1 MWPLKAHPHHQAK
14 ILGFAVSGGDR
25 DIIADVAQSS
35 SVPAALSSTLNQNL
49 AAGAAVVILDRDLV
63 EIDWRAAVRTLVTS
77 KLQPCVILV
86 SSVVDDYLFEE
97 LVKHGGFDVVVKPIR
112 ADELKRVLKLAL
124 SFWRNRRAT
133 G

>member
-1 MWPLKAHPHHQAK
+1 MWPLKAHPHNAAK
-14 ILGFAVSGGDR
+14 ILGFAAAGADR
-25 DIIADVAQSS
+25 DIIAAVAQSS
-35 SVPAALSSTLNQNL
+35 AVPLALSSTLKQDL
-49 AAGAAVVILDRDLV
+49 VTDAAVVILDRDLV

-77 KLQPCVILV
+77 KRHPCVILL

-97 LVKHGGFDVVVKPIR
+97 LVKQGGFDVVAKPIR